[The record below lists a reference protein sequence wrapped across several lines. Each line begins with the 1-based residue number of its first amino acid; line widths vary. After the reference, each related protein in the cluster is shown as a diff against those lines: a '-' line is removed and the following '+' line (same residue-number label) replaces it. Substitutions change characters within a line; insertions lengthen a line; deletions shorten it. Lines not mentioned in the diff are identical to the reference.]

1 MNLVQFVIVCIT
13 HHDPVGKIVDVCDD
27 EETAEKLREKI
38 DQATPPSQLAF
49 FFVKGFII
57 KE

>member
-1 MNLVQFVIVCIT
+1 MQFVIVCIT
-13 HHDPVGKIVDVCDD
+13 HHDPIGKIVDACDD